1 MKNMFTLLIGCILLS
16 SLFGQN
22 AQELISKKNQL
33 MAQMDVLSKDRYLSI
48 DGKDEFETFKEYL
61 QRVFKEVSLHYDDQY
76 RKLNEKYYGELKNID
91 MQLDELLNQER
102 KASAIVISNI
112 RYIAEKSIYLMDVS
126 IENISMGKIK
136 AEIDRNDARQLK
148 RNWDNVQKVGF
159 LKPDGSGN
167 FNPSSFQLI
176 NPATGFVFT
185 HFFDIT
191 IKATDRQIRPFIEK
205 VQVVKVPF
213 YRINPGEVVMH
224 ENESMMYMEEGG
236 TFYIQIKRDNVI
248 HNIIDGIEYGP
259 YNGAT
264 FPIFENDGWYFFA
277 TKNKTPYKVSYD
289 LLGATEIE
297 SEYEYNRIS
306 KPQHIDQNK
315 LFESKKDQF
324 STPWDNWS
332 KRFENKIAFSDRS
345 YIRTGSLSTDSK
357 YDEWAIGVY
366 KSGSNYDNAQ
376 GPHLRTS
383 YGTFEPDSWDIGFI
397 KLNGKEFYCF
407 GTLENQ
413 TITLNFPMKYS
424 ID

>member
-1 MKNMFTLLIGCILLS
+1 MKNIFPFLIGCILLS

-22 AQELISKKNQL
+22 AQELIFKKNQL
-33 MAQMDVLSKDRYLSI
+33 LAQMDVLSKDRYLAI

-61 QRVFKEVSLHYDDQY
+61 QRVFKAVSLHYDDHY
-76 RKLNEKYYGELKNID
+76 RNLNEKYYGELKNID
-91 MQLDELLNQER
+91 MQLDELFNQEQ
-102 KASAIVISNI
+102 ASAIVVSLN

-126 IENISMGKIK
+126 IENISMGVIK
-136 AEIDRNDARQLK
+136 AEIDREDAKQLK

-167 FNPSSFQLI
+167 FNPSSFHLT
-176 NPATGFVFT
+176 NPTTGFVFT
-185 HFFDIT
+185 HFFDIPVET
-191 IKATDRQIRPFIEK
+191 SVGTGNLIEK

-213 YRINPGEVVMH
+213 YKINPGEVVNH
-224 ENESMMYMEEGG
+224 ENESMMYMEQDG

-259 YNGAT
+259 YEKAT
-264 FPIFENDGWYFFA
+264 FPTFENDGWYFFA
-277 TKNKTPYKVSYD
+277 TKNGKSYKVSYD

-297 SEYEYNRIS
+297 QRYGYAGIS
-306 KPQHIDQNK
+306 KPHHIDVK
-315 LFESKKDQF
+315 LLYESNKDQF
-324 STPWDNWS
+324 SISLDSYGGLTS
-332 KRFENKIAFSDRS
+332 IVGFADRS
-345 YIRTGSLSTDSK
+345 YWRTGSLSTDSE

-366 KSGSNYDNAQ
+366 NKGYHRNGK

-397 KLNGKEFYCF
+397 KLNDKEFYCF

-413 TITLNFPMKYS
+413 TITLNFPIKYS

>member
-33 MAQMDVLSKDRYLSI
+33 MAQMDVLSKDRHLSI

-61 QRVFKEVSLHYDDQY
+61 QRVFKAVSLHYDDQY

-102 KASAIVISNI
+102 KASAIVISNV

-224 ENESMMYMEEGG
+224 ENESMMYMEDDG
-236 TFYIQIKRDNVI
+236 TFYIQIKRDTVI

-259 YNGAT
+259 YDGAT
-264 FPIFENDGWYFFA
+264 FPKFENDGWYFYA
-277 TKNKTPYKVSYD
+277 TKNEKSYKVSYD

-297 SEYEYNRIS
+297 SRYGYRGIS
-306 KPQHIDQNK
+306 KPHHIDEIK
-315 LFESKKDQF
+315 LYESKKDQF
-324 STPWDNWS
+324 SISLDYY
-332 KRFENKIAFSDRS
+332 KRPTNMIGFADRS
-345 YIRTGSLSTDSK
+345 YYRTGSLSSDSE
-357 YDEWAIGVY
+357 YDEWAVGVY
-366 KSGSNYDNAQ
+366 NKGNNIWNGK

-407 GTLENQ
+407 GTLEGR

>member
-33 MAQMDVLSKDRYLSI
+33 MAQMDVLSKGRHLSI

-61 QRVFKEVSLHYDDQY
+61 QRVFKAVSLHYDDQY

-102 KASAIVISNI
+102 KASAIVISNV

-185 HFFDIT
+185 HFFDIPVET
-191 IKATDRQIRPFIEK
+191 IVSTGNLIEK

-213 YRINPGEVVMH
+213 YRINPGEVVLH
-224 ENESMMYMEEGG
+224 ENESMLYMEDDG
-236 TFYIQIKRDNVI
+236 TFYIQIKRDDLI
-248 HNIIDGIEYGP
+248 HNIIDGVEYGP
-259 YNGAT
+259 YNKAT
-264 FPIFENDGWYFFA
+264 FPTFENDGWYFYA
-277 TKNKTPYKVSYD
+277 TKNEKSYKVSYD

-297 SEYEYNRIS
+297 SRYGYRGIS
-306 KPQHIDQNK
+306 KPHHIDEIK
-315 LFESKKDQF
+315 LYESKKDQF
-324 STPWDNWS
+324 SISLDYY
-332 KRFENKIAFSDRS
+332 KRPTNMIGFADRS
-345 YIRTGSLSTDSK
+345 YYRTGSLSSDSE
-357 YDEWAIGVY
+357 YDEWAVGVY
-366 KSGSNYDNAQ
+366 NKGNNIWNGK

-407 GTLENQ
+407 GTLEGR